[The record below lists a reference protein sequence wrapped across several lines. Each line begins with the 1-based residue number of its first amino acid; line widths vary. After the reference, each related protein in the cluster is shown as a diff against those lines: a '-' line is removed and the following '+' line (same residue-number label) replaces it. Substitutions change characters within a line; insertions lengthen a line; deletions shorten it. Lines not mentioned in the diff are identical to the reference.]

1 MLIFPKIWKGLV
13 RMAKFVMPKNE
24 REFRDEIYDE
34 KSVIMAGGTD
44 LLVKMRIGK
53 INPSKIVSSLRVPT
67 FHALGFDGK
76 ELIIGANVT
85 YSELLD
91 FEPIKKEFPILYDA
105 IYSIGS
111 PQIRN
116 RATLA
121 GNLINASPAGDGLL
135 ALYLLDAEVEL
146 SNGKRYSVGE
156 FVRGPGQTILEHKEY
171 VKSIIIRKE
180 EWTHRYFEKVGQR
193 NSMTISIASM
203 GSLFKIDNGKIR
215 EMRIAFGS
223 VGPTVLRMRE
233 IEEFAR
239 DKELDEN
246 LIREISIMAYNDVKP
261 IDDVRGS
268 AEYRRRLCRN
278 LIYRFNYILERS

>member
-1 MLIFPKIWKGLV
+1 
-13 RMAKFVMPKNE
+13 MAKFVMPKNE

-34 KSVIMAGGTD
+34 KSMIMAGGTD

-53 INPSKIVSSLRVPT
+53 INPSKIVSTLRVPT

-91 FEPIKKEFPILYDA
+91 FEPVKKAFPILYDA

-116 RATLA
+116 RATLV

-135 ALYLLDAEVEL
+135 ALYLLDAKVEV

-156 FVRGPGQTILEHKEY
+156 FVRGPGQTILDHKEY
-171 VKSIIIRKE
+171 VKSIIIEKE

-193 NSMTISIASM
+193 NSMTISIASI
-203 GSLFKIDNGKIR
+203 GSLFKIEDGIVK

-223 VGPTVLRMRE
+223 VGPTVLRMHE
-233 IEEFAR
+233 IEEFTR
-239 DKELDEN
+239 DKKLDED
-246 LIREISIMAYNDVKP
+246 LIREISMMAYSGVKP